1 MKTAKEMYDY
11 TSDVKQVSL
20 EEELSSIEDYIYDN
34 ADNGEFTAS
43 VPWAVSDDATRKLQ
57 SMGYIVKDG
66 VDDPRD
72 IHKTTIISWKL
83 D

>member
-11 TSDVKQVSL
+11 TSDMKQVSL
-20 EEELSSIEDYIYDN
+20 EEELSNIEDYIYDS
-34 ADNGEFTAS
+34 ADNGDFTAS
-43 VPWAVSDDATRKLQ
+43 VPWRVSDDATRKLQ

-72 IHKTTIISWKL
+72 NYKTTIISWSIV
-83 D
+83 